1 MTGLVTADGLSR
13 YFNAPR
19 SVGDLLHGRQ
29 PIVRAVDAVDLAIDQ
44 GESVGLVGESGCGKT
59 TLGRL
64 LLRLTKPTAGTAR
77 FAGEDIPSM
86 NRVRVRRFR
95 QQAQLVFQNPFEA
108 LNPRFSIRRAIAE
121 PLANTGVPRAE
132 HAERIARAL
141 SLVHLPVTPGLLE
154 SFPHHL
160 SGGQLQRVVLARA
173 LVLQP
178 SFLIADEPVSM
189 LDVSVRAGVLN
200 LLREVR
206 DTLGLTS
213 LTISHDLALVRY
225 VCDRVLVMYLGRIV
239 ESAPADVLFATPR
252 HPYTRALL
260 SAIPV
265 PRPRA
270 HRGRLILQ
278 GDVPSPLRPPPGCHL
293 HLRCPHA
300 VDRCRRERPPLA
312 DDGGHAT
319 ACHRWQELSSAET
332 IIPADGR
339 SPALERLVSV
349 FAQRPDVHGAAGVD
363 TVGGNGRPAA
373 PPP

>member
-19 SVGDLLHGRQ
+19 SAGDLLHGRQ

-173 LVLQP
+173 LVLRP

-239 ESAPADVLFATPR
+239 EDGPDRCGDPRACASLYAGIDRRGAPTACGAGARAVADPWRRR
-252 HPYTRALL
+252 HSDGP
-260 SAIPV
+260 AIRLPL
-265 PRPRA
+265 PRPLPARV
-270 HRGRLILQ
+270 R
-278 GDVPSPLRPPPGCHL
+278 PLR
-293 HLRCPHA
+293 RSRA
-300 VDRCRRERPPLA
+300 
-312 DDGGHAT
+312 AT
-319 ACHRWQELSSAET
+319 ARDRRRPSRRVS
-332 IIPADGR
+332 PARQIGREAWSCRPGACVR
-339 SPALERLVSV
+339 SPAGK
-349 FAQRPDVHGAAGVD
+349 A
-363 TVGGNGRPAA
+363 T
-373 PPP
+373 

>member
-173 LVLQP
+173 LVLRP

-213 LTISHDLALVRY
+213 LTISHDLARVRY

-239 ESAPADVLFATPR
+239 EDGPADAVIRGPA
-252 HPYTRALL
+252 HPYTQALI
-260 SAIPV
+260 AAV
-265 PRPRA
+265 PRP
-270 HRGRLILQ
+270 HVEQERGPLPIR
-278 GDVPSPLRPPPGCHL
+278 GGAGTAMAPPSGCRFRD
-293 HLRCPHA
+293 RCPHA
-300 VDRCRRERPPLA
+300 FARCAEVVPQLREIA
-312 DDGGHAT
+312 AGHRV
-319 ACHRWQELSSAET
+319 ACHLHARS
-332 IIPADGR
+332 DGK
-339 SPALERLVSV
+339 
-349 FAQRPDVHGAAGVD
+349 HGP
-363 TVGGNGRPAA
+363 VGLAHA
-373 PPP
+373 